1 MTPKQSAFVD
11 EYVID
16 FNGTQAAIRAGYS
29 PRSAAAIANENLT
42 KPEIAAAVRERTAL
56 MNRTTEL
63 TAEYVR
69 AELLA
74 TYQEAKRDE
83 WSNSDRIRLLA
94 LMVKAT
100 GLQMEEVRNNNT
112 LIVDGDLSRLSTPE
126 LVSMLERFQRPCL
139 PEG

>member
-74 TYQEAKRDE
+74 TYQEAKRDG
-83 WSNSDRIRLLA
+83 WTNSDRVRLLA

-112 LIVDGDLSRLSTPE
+112 LIVTGDFSRYSTE
-126 LVSMLERFQRPCL
+126 QLRAMLQPSYL